1 MDLPYIL
8 LFLTIFVAI
17 LVVLISKIRNKPL
30 SKDRIVEIFLLSFLV
45 LSVGIGSIWAF
56 IGHASFL
63 LKLQLT

>member
-30 SKDRIVEIFLLSFLV
+30 SKIE
-45 LSVGIGSIWAF
+45 
-56 IGHASFL
+56 
-63 LKLQLT
+63 